1 MMQTRMAS
9 CPVLRL
15 ARHAA
20 LVLCLGLLM
29 LPVSVL
35 ADPAVS
41 AKLPPVIA
49 AVVDVQRILQE
60 SSAAKAVQQQLES
73 QRSRFQAQIES
84 EENELRKAEDEL
96 SKSRDQ
102 MTPAIYSDREQ
113 QLRQRFLKVERN
125 VEERRKILDQ
135 VFTDSMNA
143 VRASL
148 LDIVDKVAHEHGANL
163 VIVKQQTLWAE
174 PTLDVTSEVLE
185 RLNQKL
191 PKVNV
196 ALPPADTP

>member
-1 MMQTRMAS
+1 
-9 CPVLRL
+9 
-15 ARHAA
+15 
-20 LVLCLGLLM
+20 M